1 VTTSRDAYWD
11 ELGIAWC
18 AIKPEV
24 NVIAP
29 RLKARLRRQSL
40 LITAGLVIGLPFSA
54 AGLLLGA
61 LTIWTGL
68 TTGTWNFVT
77 RGLAIGVISAI
88 VAIAVSLLLPVRA
101 SEAARALSEMIE
113 LAIARA
119 QRTLAM
125 IRLGFYACAVAVVFG
140 LIGTAI
146 RAYLASPP
154 RMSPVVDLAVLGVFA
169 LGLFLCSRRVRVN
182 LEKLRYLKRALA
194 VDGGT

>member
-1 VTTSRDAYWD
+1 MTTSRDAYWD

>member
-1 VTTSRDAYWD
+1 
-11 ELGIAWC
+11 
-18 AIKPEV
+18 
-24 NVIAP
+24 
-29 RLKARLRRQSL
+29 
-40 LITAGLVIGLPFSA
+40 
-54 AGLLLGA
+54 LLLGA

-113 LAIARA
+113 LAIART

>member
-40 LITAGLVIGLPFSA
+40 LITAGLVVGLPFSA

>member
-1 VTTSRDAYWD
+1 MTTPRDAYWD

-40 LITAGLVIGLPFSA
+40 LITAGLVIGLPLSA

-61 LTIWTGL
+61 LTIWSGL

-101 SEAARALSEMIE
+101 SEAARALSEMID
-113 LAIARA
+113 LALARTL
-119 QRTLAM
+119 RTLAM
-125 IRLGFYACAVAVVFG
+125 IRLGFYACAVGVVFG

-146 RAYLASPP
+146 RAHLASPP
-154 RMSPVVDLAVLGVFA
+154 RMSPVVDVAVLAIFA
-169 LGLFLCSRRVRVN
+169 LGLFVCSRRIRVN
-182 LEKLRYLKRALA
+182 LEKLRYLKRALV

>member
-1 VTTSRDAYWD
+1 MTTPRDAYWD

-40 LITAGLVIGLPFSA
+40 LITAGLVIGLPLSA

-61 LTIWTGL
+61 LTIWSGL

-101 SEAARALSEMIE
+101 SEAARALSEMIDH
-113 LAIARA
+113 LR
-119 QRTLAM
+119 QRS
-125 IRLGFYACAVAVVFG
+125 RG
-140 LIGTAI
+140 LTCPD
-146 RAYLASPP
+146 RQ
-154 RMSPVVDLAVLGVFA
+154 
-169 LGLFLCSRRVRVN
+169 
-182 LEKLRYLKRALA
+182 
-194 VDGGT
+194 

>member
-101 SEAARALSEMIE
+101 SEAARSLSEMIE

>member
-1 VTTSRDAYWD
+1 MTTPRDAYWD